1 MIWTLRIRSRRLS
14 SGERVGRAKV
24 PVETLVMTE
33 RSAMSAMTAAKAMRR
48 RLVMTVLRRTL
59 EKAPLTVEVVEDDVG
74 EWRRRGR
81 GGGAAGTGKGR
92 GRGGG
97 RTTGAGRERGGG

>member
-33 RSAMSAMTAAKAMRR
+33 RSAISAMTAAKAMRTC
-48 RLVMTVLRRTL
+48 V
-59 EKAPLTVEVVEDDVG
+59 DV
-74 EWRRRGR
+74 WS
-81 GGGAAGTGKGR
+81 
-92 GRGGG
+92 
-97 RTTGAGRERGGG
+97 